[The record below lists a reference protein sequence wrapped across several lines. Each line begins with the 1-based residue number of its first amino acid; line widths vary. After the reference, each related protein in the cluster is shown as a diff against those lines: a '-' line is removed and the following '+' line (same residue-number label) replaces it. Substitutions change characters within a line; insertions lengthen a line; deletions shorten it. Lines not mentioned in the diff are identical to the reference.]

1 VRGIVGHAC
10 GWNMHVFLILPFT
23 LFFAI
28 FEGVYVSSI
37 LKKVP
42 QGGWCPFQIATILVI
57 LVVWNMHVFLILPF
71 TLFFAIFE
79 GFYLSSVLTKVPQGG
94 WCPFVIATIFLTI
107 MFSWK

>member
-1 VRGIVGHAC
+1 VFGGAGVAVVGVMFITTC
-10 GWNMHVFLILPFT
+10 VVT
-23 LFFAI
+23 
-28 FEGVYVSSI
+28 
-37 LKKVP
+37 
-42 QGGWCPFQIATILVI
+42 LVI

-79 GFYLSSVLTKVPQGG
+79 GVYLSSVLNKVPLGD